1 MLMRAWKFLVLG
13 LSILSLTQGCSEFEI
28 VVTPAPT
35 QTINVFTPIPT
46 FTVSPLPSFTA
57 THQNPASTATPSIAK
72 IPTSTPGPGQQP
84 LFYVTTSADNVNLRT
99 RPGTLF
105 PVSRLL
111 ANGTRLQVQGRAPG
125 GQWLYVLTDSNIY
138 GWVLVD
144 LVQGGHD
151 GGPFPLI
158 EPQDVQIIKG
168 HVIDL
173 SGVPITGIGF
183 AITQG
188 TGPKAPRSD
197 AATDGSG
204 QFYAYL
210 PLSASGQWQVS
221 FVSVACTSNTMDA
234 NCSCLNGACGK
245 ADPDSQLITLP
256 YNGILQFTWK

>member
-1 MLMRAWKFLVLG
+1 VVKRIRKLLLLCLSG
-13 LSILSLTQGCSEFEI
+13 LLLTQGCSEFEI

-35 QTINVFTPIPT
+35 HVINLFTPIPT
-46 FTVSPLPSFTA
+46 FTLPPPPTSTFVA
-57 THQNPASTATPSIAK
+57 QLPASTIPTISTQIPAFTPGNGPQPSI
-72 IPTSTPGPGQQP
+72 
-84 LFYVTTSADNVNLRT
+84 YVTTSADNVNLRT

-125 GQWLYVLTDSNIY
+125 GQWLYVLTDSNIF

-151 GGPFPLI
+151 GGPFPLV

-168 HVIDL
+168 RVIDL

-188 TGPKAPRSD
+188 AGPKAPRSD
-197 AATDGSG
+197 AATASSG
-204 QFYAYL
+204 QFYSYL
-210 PLSASGQWQVS
+210 PLSAGGLWQVS

-234 NCSCLNGACGK
+234 NCKCLNGVCGH

-256 YNGILQFTWK
+256 YSGTLQFTWK

>member
-1 MLMRAWKFLVLG
+1 MRIWKFLLLG
-13 LSILSLTQGCSEFEI
+13 LSFLLLTQGCSEFEI

-35 QTINVFTPIPT
+35 HVINVFTPIPT
-46 FTVSPLPSFTA
+46 FTLPPPPSPTFVAQLPAFTV
-57 THQNPASTATPSIAK
+57 TT
-72 IPTSTPGPGQQP
+72 TSTQVPAFTPGSGSHPS
-84 LFYVTTSADNVNLRT
+84 FYVTTSADNVNLRT

-138 GWVLVD
+138 GWVLID

-151 GGPFPLI
+151 GGPFPLV
-158 EPQDVQIIKG
+158 EPQDVQTIKG
-168 HVIDL
+168 RLIDL

-188 TGPKAPRSD
+188 SGPKAPRSD
-197 AATDGSG
+197 AATDSSG

-210 PLSASGQWQVS
+210 PLSVSGQWQVS

-234 NCSCLNGACGK
+234 NCKCLNGACGK

>member
-1 MLMRAWKFLVLG
+1 VHPSKLSILG
-13 LSILSLTQGCSEFEI
+13 LSVLLLTQGCGSIEI

-35 QTINVFTPIPT
+35 QVINVFTPIPT
-46 FTVSPLPSFTA
+46 FTLRPQPSAAFTPQIPAPTA
-57 THQNPASTATPSIAK
+57 TTGTTQL
-72 IPTSTPGPGQQP
+72 PTFTPGPGSHP
-84 LFYVTTSADNVNLRT
+84 SFYVTTSADNVNLRT
-99 RPGTLF
+99 KPGTLF

-151 GGPFPLI
+151 GGPFPVVV
-158 EPQDVQIIKG
+158 PQDVQLVKG
-168 HVIDL
+168 QVLDL
-173 SGVPITGIGF
+173 SGVPITAIGF

-197 AATDGSG
+197 AATDSSG

-210 PLSASGQWQVS
+210 PLSVSGQWQVS

-234 NCSCLNGACGK
+234 KCNCLNGVCGR

-256 YNGILQFTWK
+256 YTGTLQFTWK